1 MDRKVREIIS
11 LGINNIWFYVHQPG
25 ENRERILSFYNTF
38 IPNMNNVL
46 KTNIPLLKNY
56 SIF

>member
-1 MDRKVREIIS
+1 MTTTNE
-11 LGINNIWFYVHQPG
+11 NIELEKKELPNKEARG
-25 ENRERILSFYNTF
+25 TNRERILSFYNTL

-56 SIF
+56 SIS